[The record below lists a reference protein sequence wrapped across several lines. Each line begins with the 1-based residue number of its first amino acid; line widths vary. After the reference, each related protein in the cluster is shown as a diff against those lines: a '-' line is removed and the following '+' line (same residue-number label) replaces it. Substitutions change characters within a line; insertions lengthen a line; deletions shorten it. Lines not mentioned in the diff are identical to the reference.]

1 MSQELAARHAG
12 CRAFSNTRHPGFA
25 DCAPSG
31 RVRLDAI
38 ARWLQDVAYEDV
50 EDAGLQHA
58 SVWVVR
64 RTRLLVHEFPRFGQ
78 RFEVTTFCSGLGRMW
93 AERRTDLVAM
103 GGERPIVEAV
113 SVWVHLDPRLLR
125 PAVLTEAEITTYGGA
140 APERR
145 ISARLRHPIAP
156 KTVAGDGAPVQSPW
170 IFRLTECDIAD
181 HVNNA
186 AYWGPLEEE
195 LLAGP
200 EPDSID
206 VEIEYRAPAQA
217 GPMRVLRDRGQRW
230 LVGEDGELHASI
242 LVLDLVPG

>member
-1 MSQELAARHAG
+1 
-12 CRAFSNTRHPGFA
+12 
-25 DCAPSG
+25 
-31 RVRLDAI
+31 
-38 ARWLQDVAYEDV
+38 
-50 EDAGLQHA
+50 
-58 SVWVVR
+58 
-64 RTRLLVHEFPRFGQ
+64 
-78 RFEVTTFCSGLGRMW
+78 
-93 AERRTDLVAM
+93 
-103 GGERPIVEAV
+103 
-113 SVWVHLDPRLLR
+113 VWVHLDPRLLR
-125 PAVLTEAEITTYGGA
+125 PAVLTEAEIGTYGGA

-145 ISARLRHPIAP
+145 ISARLRHPVAP
-156 KTVAGDGAPVQSPW
+156 ETVAGDGAPVQSPW

-242 LVLDLVPG
+242 LVLDLVPASQS